1 MERELK
7 YYNTD
12 KLVTYNNPS
21 FINKMIELFIKSSK
35 EYLANISLALS
46 KNDLVSINQ
55 LAHQIKPSLDL
66 LNINSITQS
75 IRDIENASVI
85 NNDLIDLINFTNN
98 ELHIVN
104 QQMQNDYK

>member
-35 EYLANISLALS
+35 EYLTNISLALS

-55 LAHQIKPSLDL
+55 LAHQIKPALDL

-85 NNDLIDLINFTNN
+85 NNDLIDLIKFLLKNQ
-98 ELHIVN
+98 VN
-104 QQMQNDYK
+104 IN